1 MGQERNPSSNTKLR
15 KIVWLSAEKAE
26 GLHLPLEIQGCLN
39 QVRTRSIQI
48 MFSGIIERV
57 APITAI
63 VASQSLAAE
72 AAETCF
78 TIATGFNDLVL
89 GESVAVN
96 GVCLTVTRRT
106 DTGEADFYI
115 SPETLAR
122 TSLGQLNAYQKVN
135 LERALQ
141 VHSRL
146 SGHLVQGHVDG
157 VASLHSVNPQAN
169 SHCLKVHLPSPL
181 GKWCIEKGSITL
193 DGISLTLNAVRDGDD
208 GTFIELM
215 IIPHTWEH
223 TSLSERRVGDR
234 LNVEVDVIAKYVE
247 RLTTWK
253 N

>member
-1 MGQERNPSSNTKLR
+1 
-15 KIVWLSAEKAE
+15 
-26 GLHLPLEIQGCLN
+26 
-39 QVRTRSIQI
+39 

-63 VASQSLAAE
+63 TSPTHSHHASSDV
-72 AAETCF
+72 CF
-78 TIATGFNDLVL
+78 TIATGFPDLVL

-106 DTGEADFYI
+106 DSGEADFYI

-122 TSLGQLNAYQKVN
+122 TALGKLETRKSVN
-135 LERALQ
+135 LERALR
-141 VHSRL
+141 VDSRL

-157 VASLHSVNPQAN
+157 VATLVSVQPHAN
-169 SHCLKVHLPSPL
+169 SHSLKVHLPRPL

-193 DGISLTLNAVRDGDD
+193 DGVSLTLNAVHDIND
-208 GTFIELM
+208 GTQVELM
-215 IIPHTWEH
+215 IIPHTWQN
-223 TSLSERRVGDR
+223 TSLSERRPGDP

-247 RLTTWK
+247 RLTSWK